1 MSSSYWRETEGPK
14 FCHLGK
20 VTWQCS
26 VWLLNP
32 KIVLNYMPLSHSRND
47 KTGTISIMPQ
57 YWNHYFRPM
66 FEKNAFQKYLKSLT
80 LYDIDNSGKETNRHK
95 VPMLIFSMQSE
106 AGLFGCRWLKPLQ
119 TVLGPKGG
127 IRSLYPQTE
136 GTERAGQSQPET
148 WIQQNSLHLCFSN
161 EGAHKEMKCPLF
173 IKTVIEGWWNNVI
186 PTSLSAT
193 FVSSWKDR
201 CFWSIM
207 EERPADKAAVL
218 GHQPNSPLI
227 FIAL

>member
-1 MSSSYWRETEGPK
+1 MECSKIFPIRYAGEAGNMSSSYWRETEGPK

-127 IRSLYPQTE
+127 TQKFIPPNRRDRKGRAVTTRDANPAELSPSLFPKWRRPQ
-136 GTERAGQSQPET
+136 G
-148 WIQQNSLHLCFSN
+148 N
-161 EGAHKEMKCPLF
+161 EVPPFH
-173 IKTVIEGWWNNVI
+173 
-186 PTSLSAT
+186 
-193 FVSSWKDR
+193 
-201 CFWSIM
+201 
-207 EERPADKAAVL
+207 
-218 GHQPNSPLI
+218 
-227 FIAL
+227 